1 MTDCAETAPRS
12 DKPLVVE
19 ALARQV
25 LAVEQEPLI
34 YREEVTANLGVL
46 ADLNVRLRQIHEL
59 LKEEF
64 GGEEEAEENG
74 P

>member
-1 MTDCAETAPRS
+1 
-12 DKPLVVE
+12 
-19 ALARQV
+19 
-25 LAVEQEPLI
+25 VEQEPVI
-34 YREEVTANLGVL
+34 YREEVTAILEVL

-59 LKEEF
+59 LEEEF

>member
-1 MTDCAETAPRS
+1 MTDCARTAPRS
-12 DKPLVVE
+12 NSHLPLRLSLVKFWPWSRSGS
-19 ALARQV
+19 L
-25 LAVEQEPLI
+25 P
-34 YREEVTANLGVL
+34 EEVTAILGVL